1 MPTIRETEM
10 KRAENLALKKKEM
23 QQWGMY
29 KYPTP
34 TKRIKSVSM
43 LRRKIEEFF
52 DENPVDRVKADKLPT
67 PTQLAVYLGYPSA
80 RAMYDEINNP
90 KEPDYSA
97 ILARGV
103 DIIKDALGK
112 RQLKIAEEK
121 ADWKGIDA
129 YLTRLDAEADKTDPN
144 IKKGAGSSKTEVNVT
159 VNMERQ
165 ERIKDYVS
173 DKMDSLMAEFEEVK
187 EDDEKNTVT
196 TLLEDK

>member
-1 MPTIRETEM
+1 M
-10 KRAENLALKKKEM
+10 KRVESLALKKKEM
-23 QQWGMY
+23 QSWGMY

-43 LRRKIEEFF
+43 LRKKIEQFF
-52 DENPVDRVKADKLPT
+52 EENPVDQVKADKLPT

-80 RAMYDEINNP
+80 RSMYDEINNP

-121 ADWKGIDA
+121 EDWKGIDA
-129 YLTRLDAEADKTDPN
+129 YLSRLDTEADKTDPN
-144 IKKGAGSSKTEVNVT
+144 TRKGTGTSKTEVNVT

-187 EDDEKNTVT
+187 EDEDKNTVT
-196 TLLEDK
+196 PLLEEK

>member
-1 MPTIRETEM
+1 M
-10 KRAENLALKKKEM
+10 KRVESLALKKKEM
-23 QQWGMY
+23 QSWGIY

-43 LRRKIEEFF
+43 LRKKIEQFF
-52 DENPVDRVKADKLPT
+52 EENPVDQVKADKLPT

-80 RAMYDEINNP
+80 RSMYDEINNP

-121 ADWKGIDA
+121 EDWKGIDA
-129 YLTRLDAEADKTDPN
+129 YLSRLDAEADKTDLN
-144 IKKGAGSSKTEVNVT
+144 TRKGTGTSKTEVNVT

-187 EDDEKNTVT
+187 EDEDKNTVT
-196 TLLEDK
+196 PLLEDK

>member
-1 MPTIRETEM
+1 M
-10 KRAENLALKKKEM
+10 KRVESLALKKKEM
-23 QQWGMY
+23 QSWGMY

-34 TKRIKSVSM
+34 TKRIKSISM
-43 LRRKIEEFF
+43 LRKKIEQFF
-52 DENPVDRVKADKLPT
+52 EENPVDHVKADKLPT

-80 RAMYDEINNP
+80 RSMYDEINNP

-121 ADWKGIDA
+121 EDWKGIDT
-129 YLTRLDAEADKTDPN
+129 YLSRLDAEADKTDPN
-144 IKKGAGSSKTEVNVT
+144 TRKGTGTSKTEVNVT

-187 EDDEKNTVT
+187 EEEGKNTVT
-196 TLLEDK
+196 PLLEDK

>member
-1 MPTIRETEM
+1 M
-10 KRAENLALKKKEM
+10 KKVESLALKKKEM

-43 LRRKIEEFF
+43 LRKKIEQFF
-52 DENPVDRVKADKLPT
+52 DENPVDHVKADKLPT

-80 RAMYDEINNP
+80 RSMYDEINNP

-121 ADWKGIDA
+121 EDWKGIDA
-129 YLTRLDAEADKTDPN
+129 YLSRLDSEADKTDPSTR
-144 IKKGAGSSKTEVNVT
+144 KGTGTSKTEVNVT

-187 EDDEKNTVT
+187 DEDDKNTVT
-196 TLLEDK
+196 PLLEEK